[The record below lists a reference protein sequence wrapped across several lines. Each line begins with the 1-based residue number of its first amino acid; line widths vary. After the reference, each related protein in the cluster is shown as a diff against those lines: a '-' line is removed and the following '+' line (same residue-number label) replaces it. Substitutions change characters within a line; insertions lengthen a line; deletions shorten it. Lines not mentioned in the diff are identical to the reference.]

1 MSKHTLILILFFFI
15 SFESKA
21 LAQYSHLSD
30 EELRMKALDMG
41 YTQDQI
47 NKARLSSGN
56 HNDPFAAQE
65 NVIIQQPDQKQVS
78 SFKVRA
84 FSDNSKTNDLDAFG
98 YNIFNYTPGTFEPS
112 VNLPVP
118 QNYVVGPGDELIITL
133 WGETQLVHNATV
145 NQNGDIHVPDIG
157 LVNVNGLTMDGL
169 KNKLHSVLGR
179 SYSTMNVS
187 SQGGYATNLDVSTG
201 KLRSVKVFLLGEV
214 NTPGGYTLP
223 SLSTSFTA
231 LYYCGGPTINGS
243 LRNIQIIRRGRI
255 ISEID
260 IYHYLLAGDKS
271 KDVRLE
277 DEDIIFVPP
286 VGKRVAVVGKIFRPA
301 IYELK
306 SDELVKDLLKY
317 AGGINFNAYFDRIH
331 IERVIPFSQ
340 RKQYTNDLLN
350 IDLNFESVEEL
361 KQSSFSLEDGDVVNI
376 LGINKLP
383 ENRVS
388 VTGFVRKPGTYEL
401 SNGLMTIR
409 DLVLKADSLLPE
421 AFVSKAVLI
430 RTLPTEKKEI
440 ISFDLQKALNG
451 ERENNYILQNKD
463 EVKIYNDE
471 TFFPTRSV
479 EILGAVKNPGTYT
492 RFENM
497 TLSELIILAG
507 GLTQSAT
514 SNNIEIARLDTTSQT
529 VFYSKFIVDLPGDF
543 WSKNKKDDF
552 VLQNFDRVVIKE
564 DPNKTFK
571 GSVRIDGEVEYPGA
585 YSILYE
591 GERIAD
597 FVKRSGGFKSSAYL
611 EGMYIRR
618 SNPSFMKNKRAE
630 IPDSII
636 QSYFLNRP
644 IVDQSIFTNEFSNRI
659 PIIWDDV
666 IKNSESVYNIPLEP
680 GDVLVVPKN
689 PNVVYVI
696 GEIGIPSTVP
706 YKKGASISYYIKQAG
721 GYIQTSAKGEE
732 IVVLP
737 NGKKWSSSG
746 FFLFPDPDIHA
757 GSVIYVPAYY
767 EENKDSWPVIRDIVS
782 VVSGAAV
789 LVLTITNLTK

>member
-1 MSKHTLILILFFFI
+1 MKNSFLFCLTIFSLSIQSIL
-15 SFESKA
+15 
-21 LAQYSHLSD
+21 LAQYNHLSD

-41 YTQDQI
+41 YTQDQL

-56 HNDPFAAQE
+56 HNDPFAANE
-65 NVIIQQPDQKQVS
+65 NVVIQQPEQKS
-78 SFKVRA
+78 ASNFKVRA
-84 FSDNSKTNDLDAFG
+84 FSDNSKTSDLDAFG
-98 YNIFNYTPGTFEPS
+98 YNIFNYTPNTFEPS
-112 VNLPVP
+112 VNIPVP

-145 NQNGDIHVPDIG
+145 NQNGDIYVPDIG
-157 LVNVNGLTMDGL
+157 LVNVNGLSMDGL
-169 KNKLHSVLGR
+169 KGKLHSVLGR

-243 LRNIQIIRRGRI
+243 LRNIQIIRRGRV

-260 IYHYLLAGDKS
+260 LYHYLLAGDKT
-271 KDVRLE
+271 KDIRLE

-286 VGKRVAVVGKIFRPA
+286 VGSRVAVVGKIFRPA

-306 SDELVKDLLKY
+306 NGELFKDLLQY
-317 AGGINFNAYFDRIH
+317 AGGVNFNAYYDRVH

-350 IDLNFESVEEL
+350 IDLNFESIEDL

-388 VTGFVRKPGTYEL
+388 ISGYVRKPGTYEL
-401 SNGLMTIR
+401 NNGLMTVK
-409 DLVLKADSLLPE
+409 DLVMKADSLLPE
-421 AFVSKAVLI
+421 AFISKAVLI

-451 ERENNYILQNKD
+451 DSENNHTLVNKD
-463 EVKIYNDE
+463 EIKIYNDE
-471 TFFPTRSV
+471 TFYPTRSV

-514 SNNIEIARLDTTSQT
+514 SNNIEIARLDTMSQT
-529 VFYSKFIVDLPGDF
+529 VFYSKFTVDLPNDF

-552 VLQNFDRVVIKE
+552 ILENFDRVVVKE

-571 GSVRIDGEVEYPGA
+571 GSLRIDGEVEFPGS

-591 GERIAD
+591 GERVAD
-597 FVKRSGGFKSSAYL
+597 FIKRAGGFKSSAYL

-618 SNPSFMKNKRAE
+618 NNPSFMKNKKVE

-636 QSYFLNRP
+636 QSYLLDRP

-659 PIIWDDV
+659 PILWSDIN
-666 IKNSESVYNIPLEP
+666 KNSESVYNIPLEP

-696 GEIGIPSTVP
+696 GEVGIPSTVP
-706 YKKGASISYYIKQAG
+706 YKKGASVNYYVKQAG

-746 FFLFPDPDIHA
+746 FFLFPDPDIHS

-767 EENKDSWPVIRDIVS
+767 EENKDSWPVIRDVVS
-782 VVSGAAV
+782 VVTGAAV
-789 LVLTITNLTK
+789 LVLTVTNLTK